1 MIVGLEELLAGPG
14 APEAAAGD
22 FLGAEGAAEGC
33 ASSSSEPQERG
44 DPRAKLDVH
53 KSQNPRRI
61 WTESNLKDHHV
72 PDLGRG
78 LTALCTRVF
87 SK

>member
-44 DPRAKLDVH
+44 GP
-53 KSQNPRRI
+53 KSQ
-61 WTESNLKDHHV
+61 T
-72 PDLGRG
+72 
-78 LTALCTRVF
+78 
-87 SK
+87 